1 MFIGKTAMDGDLDCG
16 MGNVGCNRMNI
27 ATLAIRTLRNPDC
40 DSFELPCTVV
50 WFYSKDATHHAN
62 ENSDKKSSKESED
75 RCHDEITG
83 PISRIVLRR
92 FPRLSV

>member
-27 ATLAIRTLRNPDC
+27 ATPAIRTLGNPDC
-40 DSFELPCTVV
+40 DSFELPCTVI
-50 WFYSKDATHHAN
+50 WFYSKASTQHAN
-62 ENSDKKSSKESED
+62 EKFDKKSSEESD
-75 RCHDEITG
+75 DHCHTEVPG
-83 PISRIVLRR
+83 PIPRIIVRR